1 MSQLTLFLLGSPRLE
16 RDDQPVEVDT
26 RKAIALM
33 AYLTVTR
40 QSHSRDA
47 LATLLWPDYDQ
58 THARGALRRTLSAL
72 NKALA
77 GEGLEVDRETI
88 GLQQEANIWLD
99 VAEFQRRLAACRM
112 HNHPANTICPECM
125 TLLAE
130 AVSLYRDDF
139 LAGFTLRDSPNF
151 DEWQYFQSESLRREL
166 AGALENLVR
175 CHTLNQQFDPAITYA
190 RHWLTLDPLHEQAH
204 RELMRLYAWAGERGA
219 ALRQYRECVR
229 IMDQELGVPPL
240 DETTQLYTAIQENR
254 LSPPPAPTRQK
265 LPASA
270 SVLVAAA
277 SAPAA
282 RPRLFDYP
290 LVGRVA
296 EWAALGDACAVSDQG
311 HVVILQGE
319 AGIGKTRLAEEFM
332 AHTQAQGSITLTAR
346 CYSGETNLAYSLFVE
361 GLRTALSQP
370 HLTAQLTQVPDHW
383 LSEAARLLPE
393 LVAMR
398 PGLPAASPLDS
409 PGAQSRFFEA
419 ILQLLLALSRGPQP
433 GVILFD
439 DLHWADAASLD
450 LLTYLVRRL
459 RGRPLC
465 LLFTWRSESA
475 VPRLQQLLTEAQR
488 AGPVTFLSLPRL
500 SQTAVAELVGEIA
513 PGLEAR
519 LYAETEGLPFF
530 LVEYLIV
537 LAKGGESINGDD
549 WTMPGGVRGLLQ
561 SRLAGVSETGWQLLT
576 TAAVIGRSFDFDTL
590 RTASGRSD
598 EEIVTALEA
607 LIEQGLVAEV
617 NGSGERNL
625 TYDFSHEKLRTLVY
639 EEASLTRRRLLHRR
653 VAEALIGR
661 TRGRQ
666 DLGALAGQIAHHY
679 RQTGQDGETAE
690 YFKLAGEHARSLYA
704 NAEALAHFE
713 AALALGHPEAAAL
726 HEAIGDLH
734 TLLGEY
740 SAALTSYE
748 TAAALLGDDAEEM
761 RARPVETNITRFTS
775 PPHLL
780 HVASSATLARIEHKL
795 GNVYHRRGEWELAE
809 SYFQAALTAQK
820 ESGLPGESAR
830 LYADWSLSA
839 HHRGQET
846 KALNLAQRA
855 RELAESTG
863 DTQALAQV
871 HNILG
876 ILARSQNDSDLAC
889 QHLEQS
895 LAMAEALGDPT
906 ARIAALNN
914 LALACSISGNIS
926 RAITL
931 TETALTLCV
940 SQGDRHREAA
950 LHNNLADLFHAAGRT
965 EPAMTHLKQAV
976 TIFAEIGAEAG
987 APQPEIWKLVE
998 W

>member
-1 MSQLTLFLLGSPRLE
+1 MPQLTLFLLGSPRLE
-16 RDDQPVEVDT
+16 RDGQPVEVDT

-33 AYLTVTR
+33 AYLAVTR

-77 GEGLEVDRETI
+77 GEWLEVDRETI
-88 GLQQEANIWLD
+88 GLRPEANIWLD
-99 VAEFQRRLAACRM
+99 VAEFQRRLAACRS
-112 HNHPANTICPECM
+112 HDHPVDTICPDCL
-125 TLLAE
+125 TPLTE
-130 AVSLYRDDF
+130 AAALYRDDF
-139 LAGFTLRDSPNF
+139 LAGFTLRDSPDF

-166 AGALENLVR
+166 AGALESLVR
-175 CHTLNQQFDPAITYA
+175 CHTLNHQFDQAITYA
-190 RHWLTLDPLHEQAH
+190 RRWLALDPLHEQAH
-204 RELMRLYAWAGERGA
+204 RELMRLFAWAGERGA

-254 LSPPPAPTRQK
+254 LPTPPTPTPGESPAPVPLAVTT
-265 LPASA
+265 
-270 SVLVAAA
+270 V
-277 SAPAA
+277 PAA
-282 RPRLFDYP
+282 RPRSFDYP
-290 LVGRVA
+290 LVGRAA
-296 EWAALGDACAVSDQG
+296 EWAALLNACAASSQG

-319 AGIGKTRLAEEFM
+319 AGIGKTRLAEEFL
-332 AHTQAQGSITLTAR
+332 AHAQAQGSVTLTAR
-346 CYSGETNLAYSLFVE
+346 CYAGETNLAYSLFIE
-361 GLRTALSQP
+361 GLRSALSQS
-370 HLTAQLTQVPDHW
+370 HLAAQLAEAPDHW
-383 LSEAARLLPE
+383 LSEAVRLLPE
-393 LVAMR
+393 LATLR
-398 PGLPAASPLDS
+398 PGLPAAPPLDS
-409 PGAQSRFFEA
+409 PGAQSRFFEG
-419 ILQLLLALSRGPQP
+419 ILQLLLALCRGPQP

-465 LLFTWRSESA
+465 LIFTWRSESA

-488 AGPVTFLSLPRL
+488 AGPVTLLTLPRL
-500 SQTAVAELVGEIA
+500 NQTAVAELVSEIA
-513 PGLEAR
+513 PGLESR

-537 LAKGGESINGDD
+537 LAKGGESIGGDD

-590 RTASGRSD
+590 RAASGRSD

-617 NGSGERNL
+617 NGSGDRSL

-666 DLGALAGQIAHHY
+666 DLGALAGQIAYHY
-679 RQTGQDGETAE
+679 RRTGQDGEAAE

-704 NAEALAHFE
+704 NAEALAHFQ
-713 AALALGHPEAAAL
+713 AALALGHPEAAVL

-748 TAAALLGDDAEEM
+748 TAAALLENASAQAKPGGD
-761 RARPVETNITRFTS
+761 ETNIASS
-775 PPHLL
+775 PPRLS
-780 HVASSATLARIEHKL
+780 ASASARIEHKL
-795 GNVYHRRGEWELAE
+795 GNVHHRRGEWELAE
-809 SYFQAALTAQK
+809 SYFQAALAAEK
-820 ESGLPGESAR
+820 ESGQPGESAR
-830 LYADWSLSA
+830 LYADWSLTA
-839 HHRGQET
+839 HHHGQAT

-855 RELAESTG
+855 RELAESAG

-876 ILARSQNDSDLAC
+876 ILARSQSDSDLAC

-914 LALACSISGNIS
+914 LALACSASNRIE

-931 TETALTLCV
+931 TETALALCV

-950 LHNNLADLFHAAGRT
+950 LHNNLADLFHAAGQT
-965 EPAMTHLKQAV
+965 EPAMAHLKQAV
-976 TIFAEIGAEAG
+976 TIFAEIGAETG

>member
-1 MSQLTLFLLGSPRLE
+1 MPQLTLFLLGSPRLE
-16 RDDQPVEVDT
+16 RDGQPVEVDT
-26 RKAIALM
+26 RKAIALT
-33 AYLTVTR
+33 AYLAVTR

-47 LATLLWPDYDQ
+47 LAALLWPDYDQ

-77 GEGLEVDRETI
+77 GEWLDVDRETI
-88 GLQQEANIWLD
+88 GLRAEANIWLD
-99 VAEFQRRLAACRM
+99 VAEFQRRLTACRS
-112 HNHPANTICPECM
+112 HSHPADAICPDCL
-125 TLLAE
+125 TPLTE
-130 AVSLYRDDF
+130 AVTLYRDDF
-139 LAGFTLRDSPNF
+139 LAGFTLRDSPDF

-190 RHWLTLDPLHEQAH
+190 RRWLALDSLHEEAH

-229 IMDQELGVPPL
+229 VMDQELGVPPL

-254 LSPPPAPTRQK
+254 LSPPPT
-265 LPASA
+265 PASKEIPA
-270 SVLVAAA
+270 
-277 SAPAA
+277 APAPVA
-282 RPRLFDYP
+282 ETPAPIIVRPRSFDYP
-290 LVGRVA
+290 LVGRAA
-296 EWAALGDACAVSDQG
+296 EWSALLEACAASDKG

-319 AGIGKTRLAEEFM
+319 AGIGKTRLAEEFLG
-332 AHTQAQGSITLTAR
+332 HTQAQGSVTLTAR
-346 CYSGETNLAYSLFVE
+346 CYAGETNLAYSLFIE
-361 GLRTALSQP
+361 GLRAALSQP
-370 HLTAQLTQVPDHW
+370 PLAAKLTDVPDHW

-393 LVAMR
+393 LAALR
-398 PGLPAASPLDS
+398 PGLSAPPPLDS
-409 PGAQSRFFEA
+409 PGAQSRFFEG
-419 ILQLLLALSRGPQP
+419 ILQLMLALCRGLQP

-459 RGRPLC
+459 RGRALC
-465 LLFTWRSESA
+465 LLLTWRSENA
-475 VPRLQQLLTEAQR
+475 VSRLQQLLSEAQR
-488 AGPVTFLSLPRL
+488 AGSVTLLSLPRL
-500 SQTAVAELVGEIA
+500 SQRAVAELVGDIA

-530 LVEYLIV
+530 LVEYLIA
-537 LAKGGESINGDD
+537 LARGGEAIGGDD

-576 TAAVIGRSFDFDTL
+576 TAAVMGRSFDFDTL
-590 RTASGRSD
+590 RAASGRSD
-598 EEIVTALEA
+598 EEIVTALDA

-617 NGSGERNL
+617 NGSGERSL
-625 TYDFSHEKLRTLVY
+625 SYDFSHEKLRTLVY

-653 VAEALIGR
+653 VAEALISR

-666 DLGALAGQIAHHY
+666 DLGALAGQIAYHY
-679 RQTGQDGETAE
+679 RLTGQDGEAAD

-704 NAEALAHFE
+704 NAEALAHFQ
-713 AALALGHPEAAAL
+713 AALALGHPDATAL

-748 TAAALLGDDAEEM
+748 TAAALLGG
-761 RARPVETNITRFTS
+761 ETATPS
-775 PPHLL
+775 
-780 HVASSATLARIEHKL
+780 ASTLPRLEHKL
-795 GNVYHRRGEWELAE
+795 GNVHHRRGEWELAE
-809 SYFQAALTAQK
+809 SYFQAALAAQK
-820 ESGLPGESAR
+820 GSGQPGESAR

-839 HHRGQET
+839 HHHGQAT

-876 ILARSQNDSDLAC
+876 ILARSQDDSDLAC

-914 LALACSISGNIS
+914 LALACSISGKID

-931 TETALTLCV
+931 TETALALCV

-950 LHNNLADLFHAAGRT
+950 LHNNLADLFHAAGQT

>member
-1 MSQLTLFLLGSPRLE
+1 ME
-16 RDDQPVEVDT
+16 RGDQPVEVDT

-33 AYLTVTR
+33 AYLAVTR

-77 GEGLEVDRETI
+77 GDWLEVDRETI
-88 GLQQEANIWLD
+88 GLQQEANMWLD
-99 VAEFQRRLAACRM
+99 VAEFQRRLAVCRA
-112 HNHPANTICPECM
+112 HNHPANTVCPDCV
-125 TLLAE
+125 TLLTE

-139 LAGFTLRDSPNF
+139 LAGFTLRDSPDF

-175 CHTLNQQFDPAITYA
+175 CHTLSQQFYPAITYA
-190 RHWLTLDPLHEQAH
+190 RRWLALDPLHEQAH
-204 RELMRLYAWAGERGA
+204 RELMRLYTWAGERGA

-229 IMDQELGVPPL
+229 IMDQELGVSPL

-254 LSPPPAPTRQK
+254 LSPPPPPPPPESVVPAPF
-265 LPASA
+265 
-270 SVLVAAA
+270 LVAATL
-277 SAPAA
+277 APAV

-290 LVGRVA
+290 LVGRAA
-296 EWAALGDACAVSDQG
+296 EWTALRDACAASGQG

-346 CYSGETNLAYSLFVE
+346 CYAGETNLAYSLFVE

-370 HLTAQLTQVPDHW
+370 HLATQLAQVPGHW

-393 LVAMR
+393 LAAMR
-398 PGLPAASPLDS
+398 PGLPPASPLDS

-419 ILQLLLALSRGPQP
+419 ILQLLLALCRGPQP

-459 RGRPLC
+459 RERSLC

-475 VPRLQQLLTEAQR
+475 APRLQQLLTEAQR
-488 AGPVTFLSLPRL
+488 AGPVTLLSLPRL

-576 TAAVIGRSFDFDTL
+576 TAAVIGRFFDFETL
-590 RTASGRSD
+590 RAASGRSD

-617 NGSGERNL
+617 KGSGERSL

-639 EEASLTRRRLLHRR
+639 DETSLTRRRLLHRR
-653 VAEALIGR
+653 IAEALIGR

-666 DLGALAGQIAHHY
+666 DLGPLAGQIAYHY
-679 RQTGQDGETAE
+679 RQTGQDGEAAE
-690 YFKLAGEHARSLYA
+690 YFKLAGEYARSLYA
-704 NAEALAHFE
+704 NAEALAHFQ
-713 AALALGHPEAAAL
+713 AALALRHPEAAAL

-748 TAAALLGDDAEEM
+748 TAAAFLGGEDAKIQGD
-761 RARPVETNITRFTS
+761 AST
-775 PPHLL
+775 L
-780 HVASSATLARIEHKL
+780 ASSATLARIEHKL
-795 GNVYHRRGEWELAE
+795 GSVYHRRGEWELAE

-839 HHRGQET
+839 HHRGQTT

-863 DTQALAQV
+863 DTRALAQV

-876 ILARSQNDSDLAC
+876 ILARSQSDSDLAC

-895 LAMAEALGDPT
+895 LTMAETLGDPA

-914 LALACSISGNIS
+914 LALACSLSGNID

-931 TETALTLCV
+931 TETALALCV

-950 LHNNLADLFHAAGRT
+950 LHNNLADLFHAAGQT

>member
-1 MSQLTLFLLGSPRLE
+1 MPQLTLFLLGSPRLE
-16 RDDQPVEVDT
+16 RDGQPVEVDT

-33 AYLTVTR
+33 AYLAVTR

-77 GEGLEVDRETI
+77 GEWLEVDRETI
-88 GLQQEANIWLD
+88 GLQPEANIWLD
-99 VAEFQRRLAACRM
+99 VAEFQRRLAACRA
-112 HNHPANTICPECM
+112 HDHPLDAICPDCLIPL
-125 TLLAE
+125 TE
-130 AVSLYRDDF
+130 AAALYRDDF
-139 LAGFTLRDSPNF
+139 LAGFTLRDSPDF

-166 AGALENLVR
+166 AGALESLVR
-175 CHTLNQQFDPAITYA
+175 CYTLNQQFDQAITYA
-190 RHWLTLDPLHEQAH
+190 RRWLALDPLHEQAH

-229 IMDQELGVPPL
+229 VMDQELGVPPL

-254 LSPPPAPTRQK
+254 LPPPPTPTPRESPAPAPVAVT
-265 LPASA
+265 PAQ
-270 SVLVAAA
+270 
-277 SAPAA
+277 AA
-282 RPRLFDYP
+282 RPRSFDYP
-290 LVGRVA
+290 LVGRAA
-296 EWAALGDACAVSDQG
+296 EWSALLNACTASNQG

-319 AGIGKTRLAEEFM
+319 AGIGKTRLAEEFL
-332 AHTQAQGSITLTAR
+332 AHAQAQGSVTLTAR
-346 CYSGETNLAYSLFVE
+346 CYAGETNLAYSLFIE
-361 GLRTALSQP
+361 GLRTALSQSY
-370 HLTAQLTQVPDHW
+370 LAAQLAEVPDHW
-383 LSEAARLLPE
+383 LSEAVRLLPE
-393 LVAMR
+393 LATLR
-398 PGLPAASPLDS
+398 PGLPAAPPLDS
-409 PGAQSRFFEA
+409 PGAQSRFFEGM
-419 ILQLLLALSRGPQP
+419 LQLLLALCRGPQP

-439 DLHWADAASLD
+439 DLHWADTASLD

-475 VPRLQQLLTEAQR
+475 GPRLQQLLTEAQR
-488 AGPVTFLSLPRL
+488 AGPVTLLTLPRL
-500 SQTAVAELVGEIA
+500 NQTAVAELVGDIA
-513 PGLEAR
+513 PGLETR

-537 LAKGGESINGDD
+537 LAKDGDSLGDD

-590 RTASGRSD
+590 RAASGRSD

-617 NGSGERNL
+617 NGSGDRSL

-666 DLGALAGQIAHHY
+666 DLGALAGQIAYHY
-679 RQTGQDGETAE
+679 RRTGQDGEAAE

-704 NAEALAHFE
+704 NAEALAHFQ
-713 AALALGHPEAAAL
+713 AALALGHPEAAVL
-726 HEAIGDLH
+726 HEAIGDLY
-734 TLLGEY
+734 TLSGEY

-748 TAAALLGDDAEEM
+748 TAAALLGSNA
-761 RARPVETNITRFTS
+761 A
-775 PPHLL
+775 
-780 HVASSATLARIEHKL
+780 LARIEHKL
-795 GNVYHRRGEWELAE
+795 GNVHHRRGEWELAE
-809 SYFQAALTAQK
+809 SYFQAALAAQK
-820 ESGLPGESAR
+820 ESGQPGESAR
-830 LYADWSLSA
+830 IYADWSLTA
-839 HHRGQET
+839 HHHGQAT
-846 KALNLAQRA
+846 KALNLAQCA
-855 RELAESTG
+855 RELAESAG

-914 LALACSISGNIS
+914 LALAYSASNRIE
-926 RAITL
+926 RAISL
-931 TETALTLCV
+931 TETALALCV

-950 LHNNLADLFHAAGRT
+950 LHNNLADLFHTTGQT
-965 EPAMTHLKQAV
+965 EPAMSHLKQAV
-976 TIFAEIGAEAG
+976 TIFAEIGAETG